1 MKPVLLVIAHKGFQ
15 PMEYFVTREVL
26 EAAGIEVKTASDG
39 VDTAF
44 SSITADKAA
53 IYVTLDDVVVDNF
66 SGVFFIGGPGAWEFL
81 NNKKSYHII
90 REATEKCQAWG
101 AICISPRILAAA
113 GVLKGRRVTG
123 WNDDSELE
131 EILSDAKAEYVHEPV
146 VVDGNLITADGP
158 TAAGEFGQ
166 AIVELLNIKQR

>member
-15 PMEYFVTREVL
+15 PMEYFVTKEVV

-39 VDTAF
+39 VGTAF
-44 SSITADKAA
+44 SSITADKAL
-53 IYVTLDDVVVDNF
+53 INITLDDVVVDNF

-81 NNKKSYHII
+81 NNKKSYRII
-90 REATEKCQAWG
+90 REAAEKCQVWG

-131 EILSDAKAEYVHEPV
+131 EILFEAKAEYVHESV

-158 TAAGEFGQ
+158 AAASEFGQ
-166 AIVELLNIKQR
+166 AIVELLNTK